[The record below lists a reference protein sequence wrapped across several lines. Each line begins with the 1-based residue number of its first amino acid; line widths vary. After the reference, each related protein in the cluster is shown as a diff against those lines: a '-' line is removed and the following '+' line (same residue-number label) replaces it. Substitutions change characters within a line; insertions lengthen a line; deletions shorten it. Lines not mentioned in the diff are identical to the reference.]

1 VNTVQSKIGLEKIAE
16 RLRREIFIYIRSK
29 VGDSSTADDL
39 TQETFLRVEKA
50 LARGTE
56 PEQFRGWIFQ
66 IARNSVVDWVNERR
80 RFVALAGEEPVIQS
94 MGSDAADRTD
104 TEFRRGLFAYA
115 TKVIEEMPSEDREA
129 LTLTELDGLSR
140 EELAGQLGISISAA
154 KSRVVRAR
162 ARLRKAIEDCCRL
175 ITDPYGKVIGWQR
188 RAMGCCKHGNS
199 QKIFYRR

>member
-1 VNTVQSKIGLEKIAE
+1 MVQSQIGLEETAAQ
-16 RLRREIFIYIRSK
+16 LRREIFAYIRGK

-56 PEQFRGWIFQ
+56 PEHFRGWIFQ

-80 RFVALAGEEPVIQS
+80 RFVAFEGEERTVES
-94 MGSDAADRTD
+94 LERDTADRTD
-104 TEFRRGLFAYA
+104 TEFRQGLFAYA
-115 TKVIEEMPSEDREA
+115 TKVIEEMPPEDREA

-140 EELAGQLGISISAA
+140 EELADQLGISISAA

-162 ARLRKAIEDCCRL
+162 TRLRKAVEDCCRL
-175 ITDPYGKVIGWQR
+175 TIDPYGKVIGWQR
-188 RAMGCCKHGNS
+188 RAECCKRGARS
-199 QKIFYRR
+199 